1 MTTISP
7 AFDLACQS
15 ALGARTELIR
25 EVQGGFHS
33 RPRSLKPWMLYD
45 ELGSRLFEQ
54 ITALPEYYPTRTER
68 SLLESSADAI
78 VASACADS
86 QPLRVVELGAGT
98 ASKTCLLLAA
108 AARRRID
115 VIYMPLDVSADAL
128 GIACRGIESAFP
140 EVLLEPVVV
149 NYVNRPPRLEE
160 FDGSTLAL
168 YLGSSIGNFMPQESR
183 TILRNIGSQLRNGD
197 ALVLGT
203 DLVKE
208 ESTLIAAY
216 DDNEGVTA
224 AFNLNVLN
232 RLNNEPV
239 RILILPD
246 FGTVP
251 VGIPSRPVSRC
262 TSNACGTN
270 TFRLRVLN
278 SSFTLEMVKPSIRR
292 TATNS
297 PIILL
302 TRSFPTRASRLRA
315 PGKIGVV
322 GTQSRSAGSKRI
334 SAIESK
340 CEAS

>member
-1 MTTISP
+1 MTTFSP
-7 AFDLACQS
+7 AFDLARVS
-15 ALGARTELIR
+15 ALEARAELIR
-25 EVQGGFHS
+25 EAQNGLHL

-68 SLLESSADAI
+68 SLLESHADAI
-78 VASACADS
+78 VASACAYS

-128 GIACRGIESAFP
+128 GIACRGIERTFP

-149 NYVNRPPRLEE
+149 NYVNSPPRIEE

-168 YLGSSIGNFMPQESR
+168 YLGSSIGNFMPRESR

-224 AFNLNVLN
+224 AFNLNVLT
-232 RLNNEPV
+232 RLNNE
-239 RILILPD
+239 LGAD
-246 FGTVP
+246 FDLAG
-251 VGIPSRPVSRC
+251 
-262 TSNACGTN
+262 
-270 TFRLRVLN
+270 FRHRARWN
-278 SSFTLEMVKPSIRR
+278 P
-292 TATNS
+292 A
-297 PIILL
+297 
-302 TRSFPTRASRLRA
+302 ASRMEMHLECMRDHFVQVA
-315 PGKIGVV
+315 
-322 GTQSRSAGSKRI
+322 SAKLELHFREGETIHTENSYKFTDK
-334 SAIESK
+334 SLGALLSDSGFKIESTWK
-340 CEAS
+340 DRRNWYAVTLSRRLDQDLCD

>member
-1 MTTISP
+1 M
-7 AFDLACQS
+7 
-15 ALGARTELIR
+15 
-25 EVQGGFHS
+25 
-33 RPRSLKPWMLYD
+33 
-45 ELGSRLFEQ
+45 
-54 ITALPEYYPTRTER
+54 
-68 SLLESSADAI
+68 
-78 VASACADS
+78 ASACADS

-108 AARRRID
+108 AARRQID

-149 NYVNRPPRLEE
+149 NYVDSPPRLEE

-232 RLNNEPV
+232 RLNNELGADFDPAGFRHRARWNPV
-239 RILILPD
+239 
-246 FGTVP
+246 
-251 VGIPSRPVSRC
+251 
-262 TSNACGTN
+262 
-270 TFRLRVLN
+270 
-278 SSFTLEMVKPSIRR
+278 
-292 TATNS
+292 
-297 PIILL
+297 
-302 TRSFPTRASRLRA
+302 ASRIEMHLECMRDQYVQIA
-315 PGKIGVV
+315 
-322 GTQSRSAGSKRI
+322 SAELELHFRKGETIHTENSYKFTDNTLDALL
-334 SAIESK
+334 SDSGFKIESTWK
-340 CEAS
+340 DERNWYAVTLSRRLDEDQCD